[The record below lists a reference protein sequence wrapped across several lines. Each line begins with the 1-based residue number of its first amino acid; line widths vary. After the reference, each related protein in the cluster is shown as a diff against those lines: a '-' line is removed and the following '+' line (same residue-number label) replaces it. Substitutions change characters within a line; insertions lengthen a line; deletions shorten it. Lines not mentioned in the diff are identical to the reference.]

1 MEEMIADHQLEL
13 NKLQLKGCDTEL
25 LQRTMEVFE
34 DSLRTMC
41 QHRDIIAK
49 TIQLIDRGLI

>member
-1 MEEMIADHQLEL
+1 MIADHQLEL